1 MLDVS
6 TLFCALAARL
16 VVMLCL
22 CELRDISLLRRLLPA
37 LCAAPNELR
46 LRRLLKA
53 GTLEQVTKGV
63 PIEHIRHMRR
73 GGYDF
78 GATYQLPSTKT
89 YME

>member
-1 MLDVS
+1 MLKQ
-6 TLFCALAARL
+6 
-16 VVMLCL
+16 
-22 CELRDISLLRRLLPA
+22 I
-37 LCAAPNELR
+37 
-46 LRRLLKA
+46 
-53 GTLEQVTKGV
+53 TKGV